1 MSFTLLFN
9 SSSIVKKDLTEA
21 AVYRYF
27 IKKLLSFL
35 KFIGKQLRQNRFIEK
50 VRDQRRGTFFLNRLY
65 YKCFSCELY
74 KKF

>member
-1 MSFTLLFN
+1 M
-9 SSSIVKKDLTEA
+9 KDLTEA

-50 VRDQRRGTFFLNRLY
+50 VRDQRRATLF
-65 YKCFSCELY
+65 
-74 KKF
+74 